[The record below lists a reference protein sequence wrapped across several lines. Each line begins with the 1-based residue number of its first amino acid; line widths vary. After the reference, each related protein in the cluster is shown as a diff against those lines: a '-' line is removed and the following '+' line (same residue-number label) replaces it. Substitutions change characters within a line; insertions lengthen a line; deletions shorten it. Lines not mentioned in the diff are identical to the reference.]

1 MGTRSLH
8 ERPEPADTIASTHG
22 RWRGGGR
29 LGVTVRHQ
37 RKRHGPARG
46 LPGKHAVGLGPFGRP
61 HVSPEHPRRATGIG
75 ALVTELLGTSPQF
88 AQMWQ
93 EHEVAT
99 KQPIVKRVDHPLTG
113 PLEFECRVLH
123 IPESGQRLIVYCAA
137 PGSPTQAAFR
147 RLGQPAT
154 TAVPL

>member
-1 MGTRSLH
+1 MLRWMFRLPATAPPWTDEEAVRFTRSMI
-8 ERPEPADTIASTHG
+8 ADLRASY
-22 RWRGGGR
+22 
-29 LGVTVRHQ
+29 
-37 RKRHGPARG
+37 ARY
-46 LPGKHAVGLGPFGRP
+46 PGDR
-61 HVSPEHPRRATGIG
+61 GIG

-93 EHEVAT
+93 EHEVAA
-99 KQPIVKRVDHPLTG
+99 KKPIVKRVDHPLTG

-147 RLGQPAT
+147 RLAQPVPA
-154 TAVPL
+154 AVPP